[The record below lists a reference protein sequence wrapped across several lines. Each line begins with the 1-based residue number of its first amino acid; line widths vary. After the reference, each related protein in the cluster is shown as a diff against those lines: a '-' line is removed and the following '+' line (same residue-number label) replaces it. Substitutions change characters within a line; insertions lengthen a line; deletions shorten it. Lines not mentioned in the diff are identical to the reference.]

1 MRKTKFEYTSL
12 PKYPALER
20 DFSFVCSEALAVG
33 DIRDV
38 MLRAGGKMVADVSL
52 FDVYRGPQVGEGK
65 KSVSFAVLLRASDR
79 TLTDEEADAIADKI
93 MKRLH
98 DEYGIV
104 LRA

>member
-1 MRKTKFEYTSL
+1 M
-12 PKYPALER
+12 
-20 DFSFVCSEALAVG
+20 G